1 MFRNL
6 SVSMTMYGGQMCTTP
21 RTSTSRAAACE
32 LPAKSGIRRGRC
44 WFHRRHSGSALG
56 RRPRQ
61 RHSWRDQGRARPLTG
76 WQSPRHLES
85 VLLESREIKNSLFPD
100 AVVHTPVSGS
110 CRCSDKETYMRE
122 MFGPVIY
129 VIATDSTKQSLEL
142 ATESASRQGAI
153 TWLVYSTDPDGQDA
167 AEDAA
172 VEAGVS
178 IAFNLTG
185 GLFVN
190 QSAAFSDFPCDRSE
204 PGRERLADRS
214 GVHRQDDSV

>member
-1 MFRNL
+1 MRVAGEEVAYDEVVAGFTAAIAGLL
-6 SVSMTMYGGQMCTTP
+6 SDDDRASDILGAIKDAASVDRMAV
-21 RTSTSRAAACE
+21 AAA
-32 LPAKSGIRRGRC
+32 SG
-44 WFHRRHSGSALG
+44 
-56 RRPRQ
+56 
-61 RHSWRDQGRARPLTG
+61 
-76 WQSPRHLES
+76 E

-100 AVVHTPVSGS
+100 AVVHTPVVVAADAT
-110 CRCSDKETYMRE
+110 DKETYMRE

-153 TWLVYSTDPDGQDA
+153 TWLVYSTDTTVQDA

-190 QSAAFSDFPCDRSE
+190 QSAAFSDFHVTGANPAGNASLTDPAFIAKRF
-204 PGRERLADRS
+204 RVI
-214 GVHRQDDSV
+214 GVRKPA